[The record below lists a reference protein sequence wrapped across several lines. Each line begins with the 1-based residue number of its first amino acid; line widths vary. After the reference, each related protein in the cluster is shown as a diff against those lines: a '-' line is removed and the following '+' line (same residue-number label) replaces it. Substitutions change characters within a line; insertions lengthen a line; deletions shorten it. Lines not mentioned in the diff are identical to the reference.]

1 MAGCH
6 CPPPAHTTVGPTPG
20 DSHMDFID
28 FFNNSP
34 MMQDAFEQFEYM
46 TGLDRSMYWPI
57 FGGIIL
63 LSFVLSVV
71 LPFI

>member
-1 MAGCH
+1 
-6 CPPPAHTTVGPTPG
+6 
-20 DSHMDFID
+20 MDFID

-57 FGGIIL
+57 LGGVTVLFFALNIIIPL
-63 LSFVLSVV
+63 
-71 LPFI
+71 IATAAI